1 MEEEIIKIA
10 IFGDSISEGIGSRKI
25 NYSNFL
31 KEKIEDKGLKC
42 KIYNYA
48 YTGTTIKYMET
59 LESEWKSKYY
69 DYVIIFYGNVDGML
83 RPNQL
88 HKPNY
93 FKYLPKRYKQN
104 GMLNP
109 RPYFSSNK
117 YKRFIQKLDSNFRCF
132 LNKLLLNLQGTTV
145 LCDIDTFENIYKK
158 YLEYFKEVD
167 TNVITISTVYVDDKY
182 FPGTNF
188 KYLKYNS
195 IIKNL
200 SINFDNVKFI
210 DMYKYSKFY
219 LNDDFYYE
227 DYFHPNENGYKKIA
241 QLIFNNIYLINNS
254 K

>member
-1 MEEEIIKIA
+1 M
-10 IFGDSISEGIGSRKI
+10 
-25 NYSNFL
+25 
-31 KEKIEDKGLKC
+31 
-42 KIYNYA
+42 
-48 YTGTTIKYMET
+48 
-59 LESEWKSKYY
+59 
-69 DYVIIFYGNVDGML
+69 
-83 RPNQL
+83 
-88 HKPNY
+88 
-93 FKYLPKRYKQN
+93 
-104 GMLNP
+104 
-109 RPYFSSNK
+109 
-117 YKRFIQKLDSNFRCF
+117 
-132 LNKLLLNLQGTTV
+132 NLQGTTV